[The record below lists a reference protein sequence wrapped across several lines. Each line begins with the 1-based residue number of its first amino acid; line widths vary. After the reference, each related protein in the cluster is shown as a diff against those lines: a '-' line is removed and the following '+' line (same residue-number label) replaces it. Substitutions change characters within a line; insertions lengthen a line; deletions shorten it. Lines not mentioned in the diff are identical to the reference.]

1 MQSSTRSSKLT
12 PQPSYLEADAAG
24 LREGRCLDTA
34 WQSNRTN
41 GTAWYRSRFHLSQC
55 RGMHA
60 IAEPVWAITGISQS
74 SLELRGLG
82 LTAKHDHV
90 TQDGSKLQASE
101 VLLKALTLL
110 LKTLYTFICTYAPLP

>member
-1 MQSSTRSSKLT
+1 
-12 PQPSYLEADAAG
+12 
-24 LREGRCLDTA
+24 
-34 WQSNRTN
+34 
-41 GTAWYRSRFHLSQC
+41 
-55 RGMHA
+55 MHA

-110 LKTLYTFICTYAPLP
+110 VKTLYTFICTYAPLP